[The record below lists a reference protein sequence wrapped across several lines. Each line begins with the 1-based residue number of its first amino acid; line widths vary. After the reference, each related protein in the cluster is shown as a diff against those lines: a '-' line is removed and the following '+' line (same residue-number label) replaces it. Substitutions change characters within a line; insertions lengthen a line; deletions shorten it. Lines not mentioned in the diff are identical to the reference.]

1 MHCISMGLVSETN
14 LSNEKAKI
22 SIRTNFTFQYIKG

>member
-1 MHCISMGLVSETN
+1 MHCISTGLVNETN

-22 SIRTNFTFQYIKG
+22 SFCTNVTFYYMKG